1 MAQKLC
7 LVNTIFT
14 KSKYGYLFV
23 FLWYNVGRE
32 RYIWHLLYLIQ
43 NTHLGVVVRNM
54 VGVVHK
60 KREIVQ
66 IAAIKVSDD
75 LRVIGTLD
83 ILCKPV
89 INPVLSDYFVNLTGI
104 TNSAI
109 KSRGIKFQN
118 AYKKFTKFV
127 GDYPCLSHGFGGKW
141 LDKCDGEIILE
152 NLKLYKMPMDSNIKY
167 FNISAWLLP
176 NYRKARLREYPKNSG
191 HIAKALGVNEHIKK
205 LGIDEHN
212 ALYDSYSILM
222 GIKYF
227 RKDIKSLL
235 KNMK

>member
-1 MAQKLC
+1 MAFI
-7 LVNTIFT
+7 IFDT
-14 KSKYGYLFV
+14 EYTSWCGCQEHG
-23 FLWYNVGRE
+23 WRGS
-32 RYIWHLLYLIQ
+32 Q
-43 NTHLGVVVRNM
+43 
-54 VGVVHK
+54 

-66 IAAIKVSDD
+66 IAAIKVSND
-75 LRVIGTLD
+75 LKVIGTLN
-83 ILCKPV
+83 ILCKPI

-118 AYKKFTKFV
+118 AYKKFRQFV
-127 GDYPCLSHGFGGKW
+127 NGYPCISHGFGGKW
-141 LDKCDGEIILE
+141 QDKCDGEIIIE
-152 NLKLYKMPMDSNIKY
+152 NMKLYKMPIDNDIKY

-176 NYRKARLREYPKNSG
+176 NYKKARLREYPKNSG
-191 HIAKALGVNEHIKK
+191 HIAKALGMNSHIKK

-235 KNMK
+235 KIMK